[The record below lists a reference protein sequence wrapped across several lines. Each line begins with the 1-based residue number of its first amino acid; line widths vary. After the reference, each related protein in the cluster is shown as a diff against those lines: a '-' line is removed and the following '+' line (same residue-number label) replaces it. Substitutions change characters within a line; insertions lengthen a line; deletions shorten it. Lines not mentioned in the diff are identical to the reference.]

1 MAKYKVLQK
10 FRDKETK
17 EIYEANQEIEMT
29 VKRADEAIRTLKKHD
44 GEFLERIDNK
54 DDNKDDSG
62 DSGRQKEENQDDE
75 PKNDEE
81 GE

>member
-10 FRDKETK
+10 FRDVETK
-17 EIYEANQEIEMT
+17 EVYKANQEIEMT
-29 VKRADEAIRTLKKHD
+29 VKRADAAVKNLKQWD

-54 DDNKDDSG
+54 DV
-62 DSGRQKEENQDDE
+62 
-75 PKNDEE
+75 EE

>member
-10 FRDKETK
+10 FRDVETK
-17 EIYEANQEIEMT
+17 EVYEADDEIEMT
-29 VKRADEAIRTLKKHD
+29 VKRADEAVKNLAKYD

-54 DDNKDDSG
+54 GNG
-62 DSGRQKEENQDDE
+62 GTGAGGENGQQGQE
-75 PKNDEE
+75 QGA